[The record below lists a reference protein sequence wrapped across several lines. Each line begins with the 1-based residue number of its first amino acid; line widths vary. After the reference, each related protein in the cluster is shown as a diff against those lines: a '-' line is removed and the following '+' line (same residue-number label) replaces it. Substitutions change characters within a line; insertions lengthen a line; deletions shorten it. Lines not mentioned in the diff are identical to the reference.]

1 MTATIIG
8 ILVIIAI
15 AWIWLE
21 AVMASK
27 PPQQWDVCDCAASE
41 PAPLDEQ
48 ERVIRA
54 ARSAWMDQA

>member
-15 AWIWLE
+15 GWIWLE
-21 AVMASK
+21 AAMAKK
-27 PPQQWDVCDCAASE
+27 PQQQWDVCDCAASE
-41 PAPLDEQ
+41 PVPLDEQ

>member
-27 PPQQWDVCDCAASE
+27 PQEWDVCDCAASE

>member
-15 AWIWLE
+15 AWVWLE

-27 PPQQWDVCDCAASE
+27 PQEWDVCDCAASE
-41 PAPLDEQ
+41 PAPLNEQ
-48 ERVIRA
+48 ERVIQA

>member
-15 AWIWLE
+15 AWVWLE

-41 PAPLDEQ
+41 PVPLDEQ

>member
-27 PPQQWDVCDCAASE
+27 PQEWDVCDCAASE
-41 PAPLDEQ
+41 PVPLDEQ

-54 ARSAWMDQA
+54 ARESFGEQS

>member
-15 AWIWLE
+15 AWVWLE

-54 ARSAWMDQA
+54 ARSAGMDQA